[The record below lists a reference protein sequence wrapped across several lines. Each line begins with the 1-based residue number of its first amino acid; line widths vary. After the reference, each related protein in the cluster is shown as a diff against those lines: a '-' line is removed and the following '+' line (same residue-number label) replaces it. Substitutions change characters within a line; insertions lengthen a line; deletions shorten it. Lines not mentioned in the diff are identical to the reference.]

1 MSAALDIQLF
11 IDYFGKC
18 PVVNGMSWFK
28 GTSSHVGFS
37 ISLRAGQN
45 LKVCPLLPSLVST
58 LLYKCLKPPSIC
70 EYSVLQVFKA
80 TLPMLVFYFTGN

>member
-28 GTSSHVGFS
+28 GTLSHISFS
-37 ISLRAGQN
+37 INLRAR
-45 LKVCPLLPSLVST
+45 LLTESEYVPFTSFS
-58 LLYKCLKPPSIC
+58 C
-70 EYSVLQVFKA
+70 EYSSLRMFKA
-80 TLPMLVFYFTGN
+80 TLYL